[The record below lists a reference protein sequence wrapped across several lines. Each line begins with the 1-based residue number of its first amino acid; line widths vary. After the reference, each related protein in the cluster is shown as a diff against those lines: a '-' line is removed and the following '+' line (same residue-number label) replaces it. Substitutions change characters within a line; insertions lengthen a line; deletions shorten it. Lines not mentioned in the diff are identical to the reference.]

1 MIDKALKFLK
11 FKLMFWSLILLQKT
25 ISYLTFVFNYCNF
38 SSLAQENW
46 DSYCSGTA
54 GCSDD
59 NYIEYNPDAEC
70 YEDELCLTTLL
81 DHIDNLIDS
90 LNLCRDAFVGCQN
103 NQIFIDLLEGWNII
117 GYTHTEQNDAV
128 TALEEIQDI
137 LFLIK
142 NNNAD
147 FYMPEYGFN
156 GIGDL
161 IPGQG
166 YQLKVKEAIS
176 GFTFPTTD
184 LRINLTPSVPQWAL
198 DMDVEL
204 HPNDIRTL
212 VRVVNELG
220 QEVDPNST
228 PYGTVLFYIFN
239 DATVEKRVNSKF

>member
-1 MIDKALKFLK
+1 MIINENGFIPINIEPEYSGYNQNAIHIINQINPNYYGCTD
-11 FKLMFWSLILLQKT
+11 I
-25 ISYLTFVFNYCNF
+25 NYCNF

-128 TALEEIQDI
+128 TALEEIQI
-137 LFLIK
+137 FYFHQ

-166 YQLKVKEAIS
+166 YQIKTS
-176 GFTFPTTD
+176 TSYSQFTFDEFTSIPGCTSSGLIITM
-184 LRINLTPSVPQWAL
+184 N
-198 DMDVEL
+198 
-204 HPNDIRTL
+204 
-212 VRVVNELG
+212 
-220 QEVDPNST
+220 
-228 PYGTVLFYIFN
+228 
-239 DATVEKRVNSKF
+239 

>member
-1 MIDKALKFLK
+1 M
-11 FKLMFWSLILLQKT
+11 
-25 ISYLTFVFNYCNF
+25 V
-38 SSLAQENW
+38 
-46 DSYCSGTA
+46 
-54 GCSDD
+54 
-59 NYIEYNPDAEC
+59 
-70 YEDELCLTTLL
+70 
-81 DHIDNLIDS
+81 
-90 LNLCRDAFVGCQN
+90 
-103 NQIFIDLLEGWNII
+103 DLLSGWNMI
-117 GYTHTEQNDAV
+117 GYTLTEPQDA
-128 TALEEIQDI
+128 TATFDEISDRLEIV
-137 LFLIK
+137 K
-142 NNNAD
+142 NNLGEVYLVEWN
-147 FYMPEYGFN
+147 FN